1 MYNGNKDNDMTI
13 SIGKKLYE
21 EKDYPLESKIVSED
35 KVSGLIQRESSWR
48 GEVKGFNLFPD
59 GSLQGS
65 GMSFIHSNGVSISHW
80 QGTFIPIDRVSNNS
94 ISTPITFKG
103 RDTNTNNRFIVF
115 RTFFSNDV
123 DEFRYLDGL
132 VCIAEGIF
140 DLKDNCFKSTGYEWS
155 IRSGI

>member
-1 MYNGNKDNDMTI
+1 MYNGSKNNHTVI

-21 EKDYPLESKIVSED
+21 EKDYPLESKIISED
-35 KVSGLIQRESSWR
+35 KISGLIQRESRWR
-48 GEVKGFNLFPD
+48 GQIKGFNLFPD

-65 GMSFIHSNGVSISHW
+65 GISFVHSNGVSISHW
-80 QGTFIPIDRVSNNS
+80 QGTFIPVDRSINNS
-94 ISTPITFKG
+94 TAAITFKG
-103 RDTNTNNRFIVF
+103 RDTSTNNRFIVI
-115 RTFFSNDV
+115 RTFFTNDV

-155 IRSGI
+155 KAR

>member
-1 MYNGNKDNDMTI
+1 MEIKDNDIGI

-21 EKDYPLESKIVSED
+21 EKDYHLESKIISED
-35 KVSGLIQRESSWR
+35 KDNGLIQRESRWR

-103 RDTNTNNRFIVF
+103 RDTNTNNRFIVL

-132 VCIAEGIF
+132 VCIAEGVF
-140 DLKDNCFKSTGYEWS
+140 DLKDNCFKSTGYEWA
-155 IRSGI
+155 RGR